1 MAAAEGMA
9 MPLHGLRV
17 LDLSDSRAMLAARLL
32 ADLGADVI
40 RIEVARSGEADTSSG
55 PDDGIDPLSLAW
67 AVRNANKRVV
77 RLRDPSEQ
85 DRQGIARLLA
95 GADLLLESGAEAG
108 DLLPAPV
115 AALDTGHPHLTIVS
129 VSDFG
134 ATGPYSGYTGTSA
147 VLAGMGWM
155 LYKAGTTDRPPVLP
169 PASMAYDISGV
180 MAAFAALMG
189 VHDRRRT
196 GAGQHLDVSVIEA
209 LQQTTD
215 WALPNTVHLRETGQQ
230 VSEIRSGGG
239 ESQPVVACKDGMVRV
254 AVLAAVEWRRLR
266 EWMGDPPE
274 LRDPALDALSTR
286 VARWEELKP
295 HLLRLFAG
303 LTMVEA
309 SEEGQRRRI
318 PVTPVL
324 RPSDVLG
331 AVQYAEAGTFA
342 RGPVGDRTGRY
353 AAGYWSI
360 DGTRAGFRA
369 PASELPSVS
378 TCEWQDRP
386 RGFRVPCS
394 GPGSAAWPLQG
405 VRVLD
410 LGVAGAAP
418 ETARLLAEYGAEV
431 IRVESPNHPDL
442 LRQLGGAS
450 GMAPTFI
457 STNRCKRSFG
467 VDLSDP
473 RGAALLRRLA
483 AEADVLVENLAPG
496 ALARF
501 GIDLAELR
509 RANPE
514 LITLSSQMMGPSG
527 PWREWR
533 GYGANTQPPGGLTY
547 LWSYPDLPEPIGAN
561 LAFPDHVAG
570 RLGALAVAACLL
582 GPSRSGRHI
591 DLVQAEVGINLL
603 AELYLRES
611 LEPGG
616 VRPAGNDSPE
626 GSPWGVYRCAGEER
640 WCVITVRDDTD
651 WANLVAALG
660 DPAWATEDLRTE
672 AGRRARAEEVD
683 RRIGEWTSTRTDREV
698 MAHLQAHGVPAG
710 HLMYPSDVADDPHLS
725 ARGYPVRY
733 DQPHFG
739 PVVLE
744 GGAFRSARLPAPI
757 LTPAPLLGEHTVDI
771 AVDTLGLTER
781 EVKRLLADA
790 VLFQA
795 KRPPAG

>member
-1 MAAAEGMA
+1 MATVDMP
-9 MPLHGLRV
+9 MPLDGLRV
-17 LDLSDSRAMLAARLL
+17 LDLSDSRATLAARLL

-40 RIEVARSGEADTSSG
+40 RIEVVDDASAG
-55 PDDGIDPLSLAW
+55 PDRIDPLSLAW

-77 RLRDPSEQ
+77 RLREPSDQ
-85 DRQGIARLLA
+85 DRRGVARLLA
-95 GADLLLESGAEAG
+95 GTDILLESGAEAG
-108 DLLPAPV
+108 GLLPSPV
-115 AALDTGHPHLTIVS
+115 AALHDSHPHLTVVS

-134 ATGPYSGYTGTSA
+134 ATGPYSGYVGTDA
-147 VLAGMGWM
+147 ILAGMGWM

-180 MAAFAALMG
+180 MAAFAALIG

-196 GAGQHLDVSVIEA
+196 GTGQHLDVSIIEA

-215 WALPNTVHLRETGQQ
+215 WALPNAVHTREIGQRS
-230 VSEIRSGGG
+230 SEVRSGGG
-239 ESQPVVACKDGMVRV
+239 EAQPVVACRDGWVRT
-254 AVLAAVEWRRLR
+254 AVLAAAEWRRLR

-274 LRDPALDALSTR
+274 LDDPAFDALSTR

-295 HLLRLFAG
+295 YFLRLFAD

-324 RPSDVLG
+324 RPSDVLN
-331 AVQYAEAGTFA
+331 AVQYDELGTFV
-342 RGPVGDRTGRY
+342 RGPVGDRIGEGRY
-353 AAGYWSI
+353 ASGYWTI

-369 PASELPSVS
+369 PARELPSVP
-378 TCEWQDRP
+378 TCEWRAP
-386 RGFRVPCS
+386 ARNFRVPCS
-394 GPGSAAWPLQG
+394 GPGSTAWPLQG
-405 VRVLD
+405 IRVLD
-410 LGVAGAAP
+410 LGIAGAAP
-418 ETARLLAEYGAEV
+418 ETARLLAEYGADV
-431 IRVESPNHPDL
+431 VRVESPNHPDL
-442 LRQLGGAS
+442 LRQLGGES
-450 GMAPTFI
+450 GMGPTFI

-473 RGAALLRRLA
+473 RGVGLLKRLA

-496 ALARF
+496 ALDRF

-514 LITLSSQMMGPSG
+514 LITLSSQMMGPYG
-527 PWREWR
+527 PWRGWR

-547 LWSYPDLPEPIGAN
+547 LWSYPDLPEPIGTN

-570 RLGALAVAACLL
+570 RLGALAVVACLL
-582 GPSRSGRHI
+582 SPSRSARHV

-611 LEPGG
+611 LEPGS
-616 VRPAGNDSPE
+616 VRPAGNASPE
-626 GSPWGVYRCAGEER
+626 GAPWGVYRCAGQER

-651 WANLVAALG
+651 WANLVTALG
-660 DPAWATEDLRTE
+660 DPVWATEDLRTE

-683 RRIGEWTSTRTDREV
+683 RHIQEWTSTRTDQEV
-698 MAHLQAHGVPAG
+698 MSDLQAHGVPAG
-710 HLMYPSDVADDPHLS
+710 YVMYPSDIVDDPHLS

-739 PVVLE
+739 SVVIE
-744 GGAFRSARLPAPI
+744 GGAFRSPRLLAPI
-757 LTPAPLLGEHTVDI
+757 LTPAPLLGEHTTEI
-771 AVDTLGLTER
+771 ALDMLWLDDQ
-781 EVKRLLADA
+781 EVKQLVADA

-795 KRPPAG
+795 KVPPTS